1 MVFAKWKMSEAGSDL
16 CWLANGTH
24 KNHDTGTW
32 LPPVKSFRLDMFSY
46 TLHTAIC
53 FRKLAKKL
61 IIHKSLEYKPVN
73 RSNIHSSQTV
83 MATGNSSLFI
93 LTL

>member
-1 MVFAKWKMSEAGSDL
+1 MSEAGSDL

-24 KNHDTGTW
+24 KNHDTGMW
-32 LPPVKSFRLDMFSY
+32 LPPVKSFRLDMFLY
-46 TLHTAIC
+46 ILHRIIC

-73 RSNIHSSQTV
+73 RSNIYSSQTGK
-83 MATGNSSLFI
+83 ATGNSALFI